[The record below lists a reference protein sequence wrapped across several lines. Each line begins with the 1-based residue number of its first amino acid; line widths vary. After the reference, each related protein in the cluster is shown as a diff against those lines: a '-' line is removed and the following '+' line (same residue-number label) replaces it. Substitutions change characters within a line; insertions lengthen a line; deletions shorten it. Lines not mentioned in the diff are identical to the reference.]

1 MLLRPSCTC
10 CHTFLA
16 SKDCILSN
24 RELARFTLLLGDRV
38 LTMLPWLDWNLLY
51 GAGWLQ
57 TGSNSP
63 ASTSPKL
70 GLQECATIPDPV
82 KHFIT
87 AGAWWEAIFVLF
99 VCPYAFVGQRSGFVS
114 SSPLW
119 VPRIR
124 FRSSDLHGM
133 SHLYSHAIC
142 IRRHTNLYYSNPH
155 FCKRYWNCAC
165 LKISKCMNQ
174 SSQNAHF
181 NSLGQE
187 VAGEGE
193 WRSKI
198 KASELQPAEF
208 ISFKTQGKEKG

>member
-1 MLLRPSCTC
+1 MEQVGFKLAAILLPLHLQSWDYR
-10 CHTFLA
+10 
-16 SKDCILSN
+16 N
-24 RELARFTLLLGDRV
+24 V
-38 LTMLPWLDWNLLY
+38 LLY
-51 GAGWLQ
+51 L
-57 TGSNSP
+57 TLS
-63 ASTSPKL
+63 STLSQQEL
-70 GLQECATIPDPV
+70 GEKP
-82 KHFIT
+82 F
-87 AGAWWEAIFVLF
+87 LF
-99 VCPYAFVGQRSGFVS
+99 CPYAFVGQRSGFVS

-142 IRRHTNLYYSNPH
+142 IRRHTNLYYSNPL
-155 FCKRYWNCAC
+155 FCKRYWNSAC

-193 WRSKI
+193 
-198 KASELQPAEF
+198 
-208 ISFKTQGKEKG
+208 